1 MVDII
6 EWKELDDVAGLGIS
20 GLQGADNEFASRI
33 DATGRHEDHKPPGP
47 AHRDAGGIS

>member
-20 GLQGADNEFASRI
+20 GLLGTGNGYASRI
-33 DATGRHEDHKPPGP
+33 EATGRHEDHKPPGP
-47 AHRDAGGIS
+47 AYRDAGGIS